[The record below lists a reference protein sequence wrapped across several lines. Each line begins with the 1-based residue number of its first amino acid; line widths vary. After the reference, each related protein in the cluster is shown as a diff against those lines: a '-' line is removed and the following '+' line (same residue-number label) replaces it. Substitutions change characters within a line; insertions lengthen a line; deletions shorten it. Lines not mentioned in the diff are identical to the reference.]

1 MRIPHKLFSMPYI
14 LILILFFI
22 KLMTVVIFY
31 LISGANHIIALRLC
45 IEIFILEISL
55 LMIKKSFRVFILPFF
70 IFHACEITNFFIVG
84 QIIDVITILNINEY
98 KALGIYTLIKIFII
112 FTVYILLWVPSYIN
126 NNSIIN
132 NTRYNIIYTVGFISL
147 ILTIH
152 TPIFYFINTIKQAYT
167 IYSFRIN
174 PENKSSFLNM
184 HVSSQKIP
192 YNYKDYNIILLFTEG
207 TSNYVLS
214 EQITPNAIYLKNKG
228 LTFDNYFSHTAA
240 TFRGIRGQLLSG
252 YQFIGGYYR
261 DKTGLSQTNKLLLK
275 SKIPQDINLVSIL
288 SENGYKTI
296 FISPHAQNG
305 TFTNFLE
312 QIGFSNIIS
321 AYADKTS
328 TDKELYDLIYKNI
341 MHEHEKGE
349 KFFIAS
355 YIYGTHFDM
364 DSPDLKYGDG
374 SNSYLNKF
382 YNQDHWFGEFFK
394 KLENTDVLNNTLL
407 IFTSDHAT
415 YPSLDCKKTFNT
427 KSDYFVDRIP
437 LIFYTKNMQHVVID
451 AKNRNSIDFAPTVLN
466 MLNIDSPNYFLG
478 KSLFT
483 DTGSVFSYISTVG
496 GFFDT
501 STGEIIKKDPDEDI
515 LKKIKDYFLIFG

>member
-1 MRIPHKLFSMPYI
+1 MI
-14 LILILFFI
+14 LRRKWKFFI
-22 KLMTVVIFY
+22 I
-31 LISGANHIIALRLC
+31 
-45 IEIFILEISL
+45 
-55 LMIKKSFRVFILPFF
+55 PFF
-70 IFHACEITNFFIVG
+70 IAHTAELINFFTVG
-84 QIIDVITILNINEY
+84 QLVDITTILNINEY
-98 KALGIYTLIKIFII
+98 KALGTDTLIKISILFI
-112 FTVYILLWVPSYIN
+112 VYMLLWIPSYIN

-132 NTRYNIIYTVGFISL
+132 NTKYNIVYIIMFMSL
-147 ILTIH
+147 MFTIH
-152 TPIFYFINTIKQAYT
+152 TPVFYFITAFKKAYI

-174 PENKSSFLNM
+174 PENKSSFLNT

-207 TSNYVLS
+207 TSSYVLS
-214 EQITPNAIYLKNKG
+214 EQLTPNAIYLKNKG
-228 LTFDNYFSHTAA
+228 LTFNNYFSHTAA

-252 YQFIGGYYR
+252 FQFIGGYYH
-261 DKTGLSQTNKLLLK
+261 DNTGLGQTNKFSLD

-296 FISPHAQNG
+296 FFSPHAKNSA
-305 TFTNFLE
+305 FNNFLD

-321 AYADKTS
+321 VYADKTS

-341 MHEHEKGE
+341 IHEHEKGE

-355 YIYGTHFDM
+355 YIYGTHFGM

-382 YNQDHWFGEFFK
+382 YNQDHWFGEFLK

-427 KSDYFVDRIP
+427 KSEYFVDRIP
-437 LIFYTKNMQHVVID
+437 LIFYTKNMQHMIID

-478 KSLFT
+478 RSLFT
-483 DTGSVFSYISTVG
+483 DTGSVFSYISHVG
-496 GFFDT
+496 DFFDT
-501 STGEIIKKDPDEDI
+501 STGEVIKKDPDEDI
-515 LKKIKDYFLIFG
+515 LKKINEYFLIFG